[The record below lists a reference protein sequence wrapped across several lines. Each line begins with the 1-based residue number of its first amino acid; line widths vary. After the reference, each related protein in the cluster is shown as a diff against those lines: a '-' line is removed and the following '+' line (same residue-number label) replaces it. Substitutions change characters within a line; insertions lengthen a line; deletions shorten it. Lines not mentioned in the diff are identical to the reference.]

1 MVAHHDHICSSISG
15 VDRPTACMAAP
26 EVVKDIKNLL
36 RENKVLSE
44 ADARLARDAGLLPIT
59 SIDRLAMNDGVIYEP
74 GDLAIAELA
83 PMLTGASPSAKL
95 TLPKAT
101 GTLQC
106 LVLLVDFSDN
116 PGNTSPQH
124 YQHLLFDAA
133 NPDSMRSFYREL
145 SYGKLDID
153 GIVTEWLRAPHPYS
167 FYTNGSSGTGNSF
180 PNNTPGLLTDALN
193 IFTAT
198 RSLAPFDANNDGYVD
213 GLFLVHAGG
222 GAEVDPVPANR
233 PHKIWSHKWVLPN
246 GYSNGGIKAYAYFT
260 APEDGR
266 LGVFSHEFGHF
277 LGLPDLYDTTY
288 RSRGVGNWCLMSGGS
303 WGGGGDRPTR
313 LSAWC
318 LEELGWIKPK
328 KVKAKIS
335 VTLKSLEGDA
345 GQCYRL
351 DLKGG
356 PKHEYFLVENRQKS
370 GRDAELPGSGLA
382 LWHIDRSQGSNT
394 NALAYRVG
402 LVQAD
407 GKRDLEF
414 NRNGGDAGDLFPGSN
429 GVTKVSS
436 STAGQP
442 NTLSNGG
449 TATKVKITNIAVTAG
464 GTVSA
469 DLSV

>member
-1 MVAHHDHICSSISG
+1 
-15 VDRPTACMAAP
+15 MAAP
-26 EVVKDIKNLL
+26 DVVKDIKHLI

-74 GDLAIAELA
+74 TDLAIAELA
-83 PMLTGASPSAKL
+83 PMLTGATPSARL
-95 TLPKAT
+95 TLAKAA

-106 LVLLVDFSDN
+106 LVLLVDFPDN
-116 PGNTSPQH
+116 TGNTNPDH
-124 YQHLLFDAA
+124 FRKLLFDA
-133 NPDSMRSFYREL
+133 NDPNSMRTFYREL

-153 GIVTEWLRAPHPYS
+153 GVVTGWLRAPHPYS
-167 FYTNGSSGTGNSF
+167 YYTNGASGTGNTF
-180 PNNTPGLLTDALN
+180 PNNTPGLLRDALQ

-198 RSLAPFDANNDGYVD
+198 QSLAPFDANQDGYVD

-222 GAEVDPVPANR
+222 GAEVDPVPAAR
-233 PHKIWSHKWVLPN
+233 PHKIWSHKWVLPSGFTNN
-246 GYSNGGIKAYAYFT
+246 GVKAYAYFT

-318 LEELGWIKPK
+318 LEELGWIKPTK
-328 KVKAKIS
+328 IKAKTT
-335 VTLKSLEGDA
+335 VTLKSLEGDPK
-345 GQCYRL
+345 QCYRL
-351 DLKGG
+351 DLKGE
-356 PKHEYFLVENRQKS
+356 PKHEYFLVENRQQT
-370 GRDAELPGSGLA
+370 GRDAELPGAGLA
-382 LWHIDRSQGSNT
+382 LWHIDMSQGSNT

-414 NRNGGDAGDLFPGSN
+414 NRNAGDPGDLFPGT
-429 GVTKVSS
+429 GKVTKVSS
-436 STAGQP
+436 STAGHP
-442 NTLSNGG
+442 NTVSNGG
-449 TATKVKITNIAVTAG
+449 TATRIKLANIVLNAG
-464 GTVSA
+464 GTVSV